1 MVYPA
6 VLLIGLRLPALLTV
20 PNWLQQLKT
29 AQYLLPVT
37 QAQRG
42 HRRPVLATVL
52 GPQSPALQTVPNWLQ
67 PLLVVQYLLQMI
79 QAQRGQNKSVLATVP
94 GLPSLDQAMA
104 LSSPRLSMAAQY
116 TPQATQV

>member
-20 PNWLQQLKT
+20 LNWLQQLKT

-42 HRRPVLATVL
+42 HRRLVQATMR
-52 GPQSPALQTVPNWLQ
+52 GPQSPALLTAPNWLQ
-67 PLLVVQYLLQMI
+67 QLTVVRYLPQMM
-79 QAQRGQNKSVLATVP
+79 QE
-94 GLPSLDQAMA
+94 
-104 LSSPRLSMAAQY
+104 
-116 TPQATQV
+116 

>member
-42 HRRPVLATVL
+42 PRNLVQATAHGHQL
-52 GPQSPALQTVPNWLQ
+52 PALLTAPN
-67 PLLVVQYLLQMI
+67 
-79 QAQRGQNKSVLATVP
+79 
-94 GLPSLDQAMA
+94 
-104 LSSPRLSMAAQY
+104 
-116 TPQATQV
+116 

>member
-42 HRRPVLATVL
+42 HRRLVLATVL
-52 GPQSPALQTVPNWLQ
+52 G
-67 PLLVVQYLLQMI
+67 
-79 QAQRGQNKSVLATVP
+79 
-94 GLPSLDQAMA
+94 LPSLGQAMV
-104 LSSPRLSMAAQY
+104 LSSPRLSMAVQY
-116 TPQATQV
+116 TPQATRV